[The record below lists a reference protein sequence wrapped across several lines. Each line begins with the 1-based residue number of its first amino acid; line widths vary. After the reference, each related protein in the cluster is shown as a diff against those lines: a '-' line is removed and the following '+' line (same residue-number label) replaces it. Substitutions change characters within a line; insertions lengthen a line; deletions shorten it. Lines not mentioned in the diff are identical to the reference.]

1 MTTHIPLGLLEACVV
16 VGVSSERLKELCTQ
30 QDAKSKE
37 PVLLDAEVLQVHSPP
52 FISKENSS
60 DGHAFSRG
68 QRRRSFLKKKKERMS
83 VPSSNDKATEDDQ
96 SVPKDID
103 LIALP
108 QLCFPGGLRVTS
120 ECQEDS
126 YHFLVFTDVFGNQT
140 HGVVVQ
146 YYKPIQ
152 VSVDKILHK
161 NGHYLYKPPKL
172 FTAYGICLIS
182 KYPYYNALR
191 DCLSSF
197 LVQLKNSRMAEFEE
211 QVKEFAAK
219 LALVPIPPP
228 GQLQVAFNLKPLQI
242 ILPPREDMDH
252 PAVDLDLHLPFLCF
266 QPEQILQVIC
276 SILTEQRVVFFSSDW
291 ARLTLVA
298 ECFMLFIHPLR
309 WQHPFVPVLSQQMLD
324 FLMAP
329 TAYIMG
335 CHVQHLEDV
344 AGEADDLILIDIDD
358 GTVTSSCSADL
369 PDVPVTVTECFK
381 RRVEGLQ
388 IHNDLEMCAQ
398 GSSLDIADVRNRRR
412 QWQRKLNSEIRN
424 ISLELIV
431 NIFREVHDHL
441 NFEHRVFNSE
451 QFFRDQEAAD
461 QPFYKQVLETHIF
474 HSFLKDCLNKKMDAF
489 IQMKMNTRSEAAR
502 LKAMPESSR
511 RRNMK
516 EPPHKQTDYQLRKRL
531 GMSLPNLVEDIQ
543 MTVPMRQ
550 LSLQKPDKGP
560 TFKPAFKIPP
570 KPLKTFKLPEFPPP
584 LAYHYVQNYYSDL
597 ISQLSKVINSA
608 TPEDS
613 SLLARYY
620 YLRGLVN
627 SVAGKRLDALI
638 DFQSLHK
645 TDMDIFPL
653 ELVTTLADSLRTEE
667 RRVAEGR
674 PELKRLISRVK
685 KSSSQDDFSDGGSV
699 KKFELPRTH
708 MFLDDFVRR
717 VQESGIVKDLST
729 IQRLFHALT
738 VGMNSTAKVPAHS
751 VFYLDSSADGQQKQV
766 DPEVFR
772 FFYTIWKET
781 EAEAQDVDLPLDV
794 LSHLEANEQVYKLSS
809 SVKTNYGVGKIAM
822 TQRRLFL
829 LTEGRPGYVEITK
842 FRDIEEVKISSAPLL
857 LLRIPSLKIKT
868 NLRRET
874 FEANLKSECDL
885 WHLMIKELWAGR
897 KMADEHKDPQYI
909 QQALTNALLMD
920 AVVRCLQSQKAIYAA
935 SKLAYFDTMKRE
947 AVPMMVPKTT
957 SETLK
962 HKINP
967 CLDLTSPQ
975 AVDILLY
982 TPGQL
987 GAAAS
992 GSGGY
997 PKLWCA
1003 LSDGK
1008 VVVFDAASW
1017 SLLQNSIQVGTSR
1030 INCMLGVDQQQLWI
1044 GSRDS
1049 VIYIINPNSMS
1060 CNKQLTEHR
1069 AEITGLALEERR
1081 DKYSQL
1087 LAYSCSIEGTVIVW
1101 DVATLQVRRD
1111 IKLKCGR
1118 LQSIQIHGGRMWC
1131 CARDCV
1137 MELRRNGSV
1146 HRLISLPEHLQGSPC
1161 SYSSFIVLNER
1172 SQVWTGCTD
1181 AGELCVW
1188 YPGDLQKPS
1197 QRIQLPDCTSV
1208 ICMIK
1213 VKNQI
1218 WVGGQSSSGGKSR
1231 GKIYVVNTERLLVD
1245 KELLAHSDTVQTLCS
1260 AEDRYILSG
1269 AAGQDGKIAI
1279 WKVE

>member
-1 MTTHIPLGLLEACVV
+1 MANNIPLGLLEACVV
-16 VGVSSERLKELCTQ
+16 VGASSDRLKELCLL
-30 QDAKSKE
+30 QDGKEKE
-37 PVLLDAEVLQVHSPP
+37 PLLLEAEVLQVHAPP
-52 FISKENSS
+52 FVTKENTS
-60 DGHAFSRG
+60 DGQGHAPAFSRV
-68 QRRRSFLKKKKERMS
+68 QRRRSFLKKKKERPAVS
-83 VPSSNDKATEDDQ
+83 SSNETKTTTDDQ
-96 SVPKDID
+96 TVPKDID

-108 QLCFPGGLRVTS
+108 QLCFPGGLRVIS
-120 ECQEDS
+120 ESQEDS

-152 VSVDKILHK
+152 VSVDNIAYK
-161 NGHYLYKPPKL
+161 NGHYLSKPPKL

-197 LVQLKNSRMAEFEE
+197 LVQLKNCRMAEFEE
-211 QVKEFAAK
+211 QVKEFSAK

-242 ILPPREDMDH
+242 ILPPREDMDR
-252 PAVDLDLHLPFLCF
+252 PVVDLDLHLPFLCF
-266 QPEQILQVIC
+266 RPKQILQVIC
-276 SILTEQRVVFFSSDW
+276 SILTEQRLVFFSSDW
-291 ARLTLVA
+291 ARLTLMA

-309 WQHPFVPVLSQQMLD
+309 WQHPFVPVLSRQMLD

-329 TAYIMG
+329 TAFLMG

-344 AGEADDLILIDIDD
+344 AAEADDLILIDIDE
-358 GTVTSSCSADL
+358 GTVTSSSSAADL
-369 PDVPVTVTECFK
+369 PDVPGAATECFK

-388 IHNDLEMCAQ
+388 IHYDLELCSH
-398 GSSLDIADVRNRRR
+398 GSSMDVTDVRTRRR
-412 QWQRKLNSEIRN
+412 QWQRKLNSEILN

-451 QFFRDQEAAD
+451 EFFRAQEPAD
-461 QPFYKQVLETHIF
+461 QPFYKKVLDTHIF
-474 HSFLKDCLNKKMDAF
+474 HSFLKDCLNKKMGAF
-489 IQMKMNTRSEAAR
+489 AQMKLNTQSEAYR
-502 LKAMPESSR
+502 LRTMPESPR
-511 RRNMK
+511 R
-516 EPPHKQTDYQLRKRL
+516 PKQPDYQLRKRL
-531 GMSLPNLVEDIQ
+531 GMSLPNLVEDFSL
-543 MTVPMRQ
+543 TVPVRQ
-550 LSLQKPDKGP
+550 LSFQKPNKGA

-570 KPLKTFKLPEFPPP
+570 KPVKTFKLPEFPPP
-584 LAYHYVQNYYSDL
+584 LAYHYVHNYYSDL
-597 ISQLSKVINSA
+597 ISQLSKAINSA

-620 YLRGLVN
+620 YLRGLIN
-627 SVAGKRLDALI
+627 SVAGKRLDALM
-638 DFQSLHK
+638 DFQSLHR

-667 RRVAEGR
+667 RKVAEGR

-685 KSSSQDDFSDGGSV
+685 KSCSQDDYPDGGSV

-717 VQESGIVKDLST
+717 VQESGIVKDLGT
-729 IQRLFHALT
+729 IQRLFNALT
-738 VGMNSTAKVPAHS
+738 VGMESTAKVSAQS
-751 VFYLDSSADGQQKQV
+751 VFYLDSSPDGQQKQV

-781 EAEAQDVDLPLDV
+781 EAEAQDVDLPAAVRD
-794 LSHLEANEQVYKLSS
+794 HLEANEQVYKLSS
-809 SVKTNYGVGKIAM
+809 SVKTSHGVGKIAM

-829 LTEGRPGYVEITK
+829 LTEGRPGYVEVTK

-857 LLRIPSLKIKT
+857 LLKIPSLKIKT
-868 NLRRET
+868 SLRRET

-947 AVPMMVPKTT
+947 VPMMVPKTT

-967 CLDLTSPQ
+967 CLDLMSPQ

-992 GSGGY
+992 DGGGY

-1017 SLLQNSIQVGTSR
+1017 SLQQNCIQVGTSR
-1030 INCMLGVDQQQLWI
+1030 LNCMLGVDQQQLWI
-1044 GSRDS
+1044 GSQDS
-1049 VIYIINPNSMS
+1049 IIYIINPNSMS

-1069 AEITGLALEERR
+1069 AEITGLALEERP

-1087 LAYSCSIEGTVIVW
+1087 LAYSCSAEGTVIIW
-1101 DVATLQVRRD
+1101 DVATLHVKRD
-1111 IKLKCGR
+1111 IKLTCDR
-1118 LQSIQIHGGRMWC
+1118 LQSIQILSGRLWC

-1137 MELRRNGSV
+1137 LEVRRNGTV
-1146 HRLISLPEHLQGSPC
+1146 HRRISLPDHLRGSQC
-1161 SYSSFIVLNER
+1161 SYSSFLVFDER
-1172 SQVWTGCTD
+1172 SQMWTGCTA
-1181 AGELCVW
+1181 AGEVCVW
-1188 YPGDLQKPS
+1188 HLADLEKPF

-1208 ICMIK
+1208 ICMIR

-1218 WVGGQSSSGGKSR
+1218 WVGGHSNSGGKAR
-1231 GKIYVVNTERLLVD
+1231 GKIYVLDTERLLVE
-1245 KELLAHSDTVQTLCS
+1245 KELLAHSDAVQTLCS